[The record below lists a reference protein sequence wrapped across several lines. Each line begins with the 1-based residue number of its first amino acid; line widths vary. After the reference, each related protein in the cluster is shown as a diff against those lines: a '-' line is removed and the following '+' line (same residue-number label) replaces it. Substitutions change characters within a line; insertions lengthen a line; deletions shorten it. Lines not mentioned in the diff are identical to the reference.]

1 MDKWIRTI
9 LKFFILTPIVYVIMK
24 PLEDFLI
31 KYVAFHSYLILKM
44 FEPCYLED
52 SVIHLSN
59 LSIEII
65 GVCTGVTLMAIYI
78 SLVVVTAK
86 NFKEFFIG
94 SLVGLFLI
102 YLGNVL
108 RICLIAFIGT
118 HESYNIQTIHD
129 IISYIDVPITV
140 FASILWL
147 KIQNLMDKSNK
158 ISKKIKKIKED

>member
-1 MDKWIRTI
+1 MDKWKKTI

-24 PLEDFLI
+24 PFENFLI

-44 FEPCYLED
+44 FEPCYLEGNI
-52 SVIHLSN
+52 IHLSN
-59 LSIEII
+59 LSIEVI

-78 SLVVVTAK
+78 SLVIITAK
-86 NFKEFFIG
+86 NIKEFFIG
-94 SLVGLFLI
+94 SSIGLFLI
-102 YLGNVL
+102 YLGNLL

-118 HESYNIQTIHD
+118 HGDYSIQTVHD

-147 KIQNLMDKSNK
+147 KIQEILSNR
-158 ISKKIKKIKED
+158 